1 MLHMFAFDSLPILA
15 QGFVSVAASKAPPN
29 PRLIRSPRDASSART
44 MMDSAFVLA
53 CAGLN
58 FPEQFQELLTQK
70 GSLLLEDFALMAATE
85 TDIKTENID
94 WSKAA
99 GVELVEVKDQIA
111 VKKHWIAARKSNVG
125 SSSVSSG
132 DAAAEEGIPKEPASD
147 LLAMWKQKHGFTRPD
162 TWLVSATNQKTIWKK
177 VNATPPEVEILLVEQ
192 LRMHSQRSRIFGTFL
207 NCVPG
212 QSVQASSV
220 DVDSVHMPM
229 AFVAIR
235 KSDWFDFQT
244 AIFAA
249 EKIQDLVLTTNGG
262 AIPPV
267 EHFNDAW
274 TATINFFSEQVR
286 ITSQSLKAVV
296 NNTEGWEN
304 KWQWKGR
311 NSVPVAQDLPPHVA
325 QNASAVKEFARRQEQ
340 AQRDKQRQR
349 ESNSALEAVRDL
361 GLQCKGG
368 STGKYSGGKG
378 SYKGNNDDPNYQSRR
393 NDNKNN
399 GGGRRNLDNERR
411 RNPDNNC
418 DRSRRRF

>member
-1 MLHMFAFDSLPILA
+1 
-15 QGFVSVAASKAPPN
+15 
-29 PRLIRSPRDASSART
+29 
-44 MMDSAFVLA
+44 MMDSAFVSA

-58 FPEQFQELLTQK
+58 IPKQFQELLTQK
-70 GSLLLEDFALMAATE
+70 GILLLEDFALMAATE
-85 TDIKTENID
+85 TDIKTEIID

-111 VKKHWIAARKSNVG
+111 VKKLWIAARKSNVG

-132 DAAAEEGIPKEPASD
+132 DAAAEEGVQKEPASG
-147 LLAMWKQKHGFTRPD
+147 LLAMWKQKHGFTLPD
-162 TWLVSATNQKTIWKK
+162 TWLVSATNQKKIWKK
-177 VNATPPEVEILLVEQ
+177 VNATPPEVEILLMEQ
-192 LRMHSQRSRIFGTFL
+192 LRMHSQRSRISGTLL

-212 QSVQASSV
+212 QSAQASSV
-220 DVDSVHMPM
+220 DVDSVHMPIEVAARAKAWFM
-229 AFVAIR
+229 TVAFVAIR

-267 EHFNDAW
+267 DHFNDAW
-274 TATINFFSEQVR
+274 TATIHFFSEQVR

-296 NNTEGWEN
+296 NNTGGWEN

-311 NSVPVAQDLPPHVA
+311 NSAPAAQDLPSHVV

-378 SYKGNNDDPNYQSRR
+378 SYKGNDYDPNYQSRR
-393 NDNKNN
+393 NDNKNT
-399 GGGRRNLDNERR
+399 GGSRRNLDNERR